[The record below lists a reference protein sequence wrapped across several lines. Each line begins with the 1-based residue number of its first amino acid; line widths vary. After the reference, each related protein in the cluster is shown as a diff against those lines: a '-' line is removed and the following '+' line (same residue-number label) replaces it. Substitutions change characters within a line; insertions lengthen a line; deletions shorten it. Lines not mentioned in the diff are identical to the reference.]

1 MVRLMQDLV
10 GTTLSG
16 RYRLVSRLA
25 GGGMGEVYRGHD
37 LLLDRPVAVKVLQP
51 SLASDAELVERFK
64 DEARAAARLTHP
76 SVVGVY
82 DWGSA
87 DEHTYYMVMEY
98 VAGSD
103 LRDLLVTRGSLEPA
117 QAAEIIAAVCDALAA
132 AHAGGLVHRDVK
144 PENVLIARDGTVKV
158 ADFGIAVVADADH
171 TVPGGGMP
179 GTLRYLSPEQ
189 AQGYEATWASDVWA
203 AGTVLAELLTGQ
215 PPLQG
220 AGTELLQRRASEPP
234 VAPSSVAAGVPPELD
249 HIVLRAC
256 ALDPADRFEDA
267 SYMAH
272 ELRRAAIRALPD
284 APPVESLLG
293 ELTGE
298 LRLERPAPGAA
309 VEPRGWGRRLGSVL
323 GIVVKSVLVCALLA
337 GLAFGGARAAP
348 FLFGPAEVEVPEL
361 TGLSRAR
368 AMEEAE
374 AAGLGVEVDSRR
386 RVLGQPRGEVIAQSP
401 TGGSLEEGS
410 VVSLVLSAGPPLRGV
425 PDLVGATREQ
435 AAERLE
441 AAGLVAGPTLER
453 YADAEPGTIVAQ
465 TPSGGM
471 IEAGGRVGLEVS
483 KGPRPLETPDVSG
496 MTALAAVKALK
507 RAGFVPVIDKI
518 YSNEVPAREVVGT
531 APEAG
536 TLVPGDSEIELQ
548 ISLGPR
554 YRELEMPDVRGKSA
568 ADARAG
574 LEKLGLDV
582 RVVDSCNG
590 GTVVVESDP
599 IAGSVIR
606 ENDAVA
612 LFLC

>member
-37 LLLDRPVAVKVLQP
+37 LLLDRPVAVKVLQS

-298 LRLERPAPGAA
+298 LHLERPSPGAA

-323 GIVVKSVLVCALLA
+323 GIAVKSALVLALLA

-348 FLFGPAEVEVPEL
+348 FLFGPAEVEVPQL

-368 AMEEAE
+368 ALEEAA
-374 AAGLGVEVDSRR
+374 AAGLGVEVGSRR

-401 TGGSLEEGS
+401 AGGSLEEGS

-425 PDLVGATREQ
+425 PDLVGATRQQ
-435 AAERLE
+435 ATERLE

-453 YADAEPGTIVAQ
+453 YADAAPGTIVAQ

-518 YSNEVPAREVVGT
+518 YSNEVPAREVIGT
-531 APEAG
+531 APGAG
-536 TLVPGDSEIELQ
+536 TLVPRDSEIELQ

-582 RVVDSCNG
+582 RVVDSCSG